1 MERTYLQRWKAF
13 LTEDATQS
21 IDFEE
26 GKMYEVYDHA
36 WGDWVPAM
44 FIGYNSADEDYVLLN
59 PTKFPWND
67 RFKEFKKFI
76 ATTIC
81 QIVRIERVQ
90 SHSGENFLGYKENFM
105 LIILSLFSSF

>member
-21 IDFEE
+21 IDFTE

-44 FIGYNSADEDYVLLN
+44 FIGYNSADEDYV
-59 PTKFPWND
+59 
-67 RFKEFKKFI
+67 FKLKGGQNNGDVITVPYEYGDTDI
-76 ATTIC
+76 
-81 QIVRIERVQ
+81 RRV
-90 SHSGENFLGYKENFM
+90 
-105 LIILSLFSSF
+105 